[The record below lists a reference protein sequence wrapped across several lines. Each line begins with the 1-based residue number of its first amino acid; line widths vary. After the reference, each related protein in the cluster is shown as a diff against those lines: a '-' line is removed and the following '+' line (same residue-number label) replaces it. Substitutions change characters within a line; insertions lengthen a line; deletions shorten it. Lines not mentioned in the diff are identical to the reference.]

1 MTKWLERASVFLFV
15 IFGLLYVGAKID
27 FFTRYWPLGPGAYV
41 EEQWLFWAGMAIIGA
56 IAYFLGWIRNRI
68 DGPKSD

>member
-1 MTKWLERASVFLFV
+1 MTKWLDRASVFLFV
-15 IFGLLYVGAKID
+15 IFGLLYVGAKIH

-41 EEQWLFWAGMAIIGA
+41 EEHWIFWAGMAIVAAVI
-56 IAYFLGWIRNRI
+56 YCLEWIRNRI